1 MVEQILQAGDPRL
14 TAKNHDLDFTKDM
27 PLIQSVLNRMVSVM
41 QYYQCVGLA
50 APQIGE
56 NINLFITEIRK
67 TEYRTDLKEIDPLR
81 IYINPKITNY
91 SAETVV
97 MTEGC
102 GSVNHSLTR
111 LDISRPKDID
121 VVYFDINGNMVKEEI
136 HDLRSRVFQHELD
149 HLLGKLM
156 TSYPIASK

>member
-56 NINLFITEIRK
+56 NINLFITEIRATK
-67 TEYRTDLKEIDPLR
+67 YRTDLKEIDPFR
-81 IYINPKITNY
+81 VYINSKITYY

-111 LDISRPKDID
+111 LDISRPKDII
-121 VVYFDINGNMVKEEI
+121 VVAYGLDGNQFKI
-136 HDLRSRVFQHELD
+136 HAYDLLARVILHEHD
-149 HLLGKLM
+149 HILGKLM